1 MNVEED
7 TLYSIM
13 KTSPKNPC
21 LVCEVGGH
29 TVQRTSDT
37 VI

>member
-1 MNVEED
+1 MYEEED

-13 KTSPKNPC
+13 KTSPKNPY

-29 TVQRTSDT
+29 TVQGTSDT